1 MAEATALLSRM
12 MRNTVDQEESKQRE
26 RLSEGIQSFVL
37 MNLRSG
43 VI

>member
-12 MRNTVDQEESKQRE
+12 MRKTVDQEERKQRE

-37 MNLRSG
+37 MSLRSG